1 MSNDSPPAELLTAR
15 EAAELL
21 NVSVFQVARLAQR
34 GDLPTAM
41 QAPGKRGARFFLRVD
56 VEALAS

>member
-1 MSNDSPPAELLTAR
+1 MTAR

-21 NVSVFQVARLAQR
+21 NVSVFHIARLAKS

-41 QAPGKRGARFFLRVD
+41 KAPGKRGARFFLLAD
-56 VEALAS
+56 VEALVTA